1 MEFDWSPEDAAYREE
16 LRRFVRAELPDDWD
30 EISKGGPGSDDQAA
44 FARAFCARMAEK
56 GWLTQHWPAEY
67 GGSGASPWRHAI
79 VGEEM
84 WKHGEPRGQQYM
96 AVNWV
101 GPVILRYGTDE
112 QKALHLPRISAGDG
126 MWCQGFSE
134 PEAGSDLA
142 ALRTLAIRDGD
153 HYIVNGSKIWTSYVE
168 NADYCFLVVRT
179 DPESR
184 GRRGISVLL
193 CPMDLPGIELRE
205 IPAVIG
211 DRYFHEVFFKD
222 VRVPVANRLGP
233 ENEGWDVVGYALSYE
248 RVGAARYERAAL
260 TLDQLAE
267 EAKRRGRLER
277 DPGLQERFGR
287 AVAAVEAARLLTYKV
302 IDIRAK
308 GGPPTADNNLAR
320 VAQTEAERR
329 VANLGMEVFG
339 SEALAYGH
347 WAEVYFRLVMWS
359 GVAVGTSEINLNLV
373 ASRMLGLPRE

>member
-1 MEFDWSPEDAAYREE
+1 MEFDWNPEDVAYREE
-16 LRRFVRAELPDDWD
+16 LVRFIEGELPVDWE
-30 EISKGGPGSDDQAA
+30 EISKNGPGGDEQAA
-44 FARAFCARMAEK
+44 FARSFCPKMAQK
-56 GWLTQHWPAEY
+56 GWLTQHWPSDY
-67 GGSGASPWRHAI
+67 GGGDATPWRHAI

-84 WKHGEPRGQQYM
+84 WNRGDPRGQQYM

-101 GPVILRYGTDE
+101 GPAILKFGTED
-112 QKALHLPRISAGDG
+112 QKARHLPRISAGDG

-153 HYIVNGSKIWTSYVE
+153 HYLVNGSKIWTSYIA

-179 DPESR
+179 DPKSQ

-193 CPMDLPGIELRE
+193 CSTKLPGIELRE

-211 DRYFHEVFFKD
+211 DRYFHEVFFQD
-222 VRVPVANRLGP
+222 VRVPVAERLGP
-233 ENEGWDVVGYALSYE
+233 ENDGWDVVTYALSYE
-248 RVGAARYERAAL
+248 RVGAARYARAAL

-267 EAKRRGRLER
+267 EAKQHGRLG
-277 DPGLQERFGR
+277 DAVLQEKFGR
-287 AVAAVEAARLLTYKV
+287 AKAAVEAARLLTYKV
-302 IDIRAK
+302 VDIRAHERS
-308 GGPPTADNNLAR
+308 PTSDTNVAR
-320 VAQTEAERR
+320 VAQTEAERM
-329 VANLGMEVFG
+329 VANLAMEVFG
-339 SEALAYGH
+339 SDALAYGH
-347 WAEVYFRLVMWS
+347 WAEVYFRIVMWS